1 MENMLLQ
8 LRIMPPMNEHASKRS
23 WQQMSI
29 EEVFTYLGTS
39 SRGLSEDDARR
50 RLLARAGSS
59 QDRRWQPRWL
69 VHIIDILRNPLN
81 ILLLCLCIVSYV
93 TGDLAAMFMIA
104 SMIIIGSVLR
114 YFQET
119 RSERAVAALQQL
131 VKVHATVIRQGAPQ
145 DLRIEDVVPGDIVQI
160 SAGDMVPADVRL
172 IESVDLHAD
181 QHILTG
187 ESVPVEKS
195 ANGSAADEPL
205 DDPRLCFQ
213 GSTIQTGYATAVVLA
228 TGSDTYFG
236 SIASRVRATRP
247 PTAFDNGI
255 RSFTWLMLRIILVLV
270 PVVFLVNGLMR
281 GDWLEALLFA
291 TAVAVGITPEMLPMI
306 VTVNLSKGAVAMAR
320 RKVIV
325 KQLNAIQNL
334 GAMDVLCTD
343 KTGTLTQGRI
353 ILLHHVRPD
362 GNDSEDV
369 LWLGY
374 LNSFFESG
382 MKNLMDEAI
391 LDHEHLENRVTA
403 ESWTKLDEQPFDFE
417 RRRLSVLIQQP
428 GKPPLLICKGALE
441 ETLSACTTVPQ
452 TALSVAEHLN
462 EQGFRVVAVASRVMP
477 PTCAQI
483 TVADES
489 NMVLEGFLAF
499 LDPPKDS
506 AMVALEELATSHV
519 DIKILTG
526 DRLAVT
532 MYVSQAVGLPT
543 AGSLLGSQIDTM
555 TDEELSIAVERT
567 TIFAKLAPL
576 HKERVISA
584 LRANGHVVGFLG
596 DGIND
601 APALRRADVGIS
613 VEDAVDVAKESSDII
628 LLEQNLA
635 VLHDGV
641 IEGRKVFGNVV
652 KYLRMAASSNVG
664 NMLSVVGASI
674 LLPFL
679 PMLPVQ
685 IMLNNLLYDISQ
697 TAIPTDSVDGEWLTH
712 PRKWSM
718 DDVRRTILV
727 FGPIS
732 SLFDYATY
740 AFLFWPLGASANP
753 ALFHTGWFVES
764 ICSQMLIVFLLRS
777 SRPPWRLPIPS
788 TTLILT
794 SLIVLMVAIVLPYS
808 PLSSALGFVPLP
820 SVFWGWLLLIIGSY
834 LICSLVIRRHLRSGD
849 TDR

>member
-1 MENMLLQ
+1 
-8 LRIMPPMNEHASKRS
+8 MN
-23 WQQMSI
+23 
-29 EEVFTYLGTS
+29 
-39 SRGLSEDDARR
+39 GLSPAEAGTRLELIRQSHPEGSRR
-50 RLLARAGSS
+50 A
-59 QDRRWQPRWL
+59 PWL
-69 VHIIDILRNPLN
+69 EHWIDILRNPLN
-81 ILLLCLCIVSYV
+81 ILLISLCIVSYL
-93 TGDLAAMFMIA
+93 TGDLAAVIMIA
-104 SMIIIGSVLR
+104 SMIVIGIVLR

-145 DLRIEDVVPGDIVQI
+145 DVRIEDVVPGDVVKL
-160 SAGDMVPADVRL
+160 SAGDMIPADVRL
-172 IESVDLHAD
+172 IESVDLHVD

-187 ESVPVEKS
+187 ESSPVEKS
-195 ANGSAADEPL
+195 ANGAQTEDHL

-213 GSTIQTGYATAVVLA
+213 GSTIQTGYATAVVVA

-236 SIASRVRATRP
+236 SIASSVRASRSE
-247 PTAFDNGI
+247 TAFDQGI
-255 RSFTWLMLRIILVLV
+255 RSFTWLMLRIILVLA
-270 PVVFLVNGLMR
+270 PAVFIINGLLR
-281 GDWLEALLFA
+281 GDWLEALVFA

-325 KQLNAIQNL
+325 KQLHAIQNL

-353 ILLHHVRPD
+353 ILMHHVRPD
-362 GNDSEDV
+362 GCESEDV
-369 LWLGY
+369 LWLGF

-391 LDHEHLENRVTA
+391 LDHEHLEDRVEG

-417 RRRLSVLIQQP
+417 RRRLSVLISQP
-428 GKPPLLICKGALE
+428 DKPPLMICKGALE
-441 ETLSACTTVPQ
+441 ETLAACIAVPSSALDVAD
-452 TALSVAEHLN
+452 ALNAK
-462 EQGFRVVAVASRVMP
+462 GFRLVAVATRTMAP
-477 PTCAQI
+477 DCRQI
-483 TVADES
+483 NVSDES
-489 NMVLEGFLAF
+489 GMNLEGFLAF

-506 AMVALEELATSHV
+506 AMTALEELAQSHV

-526 DRLAVT
+526 DRLAIT
-532 MYVSQAVGLPT
+532 EYVSTSVGLISKG
-543 AGSLLGSQIDTM
+543 ALSGSQIDAM
-555 TDEELSIAVERT
+555 SDAELSEAVEGT
-567 TIFAKLAPL
+567 TIFAKLTPL
-576 HKERVISA
+576 HKERVIAS
-584 LRANGHVVGFLG
+584 LRGNGHVVGFMG

-613 VEDAVDVAKESSDII
+613 VDDAVDVAKESSDII

-641 IEGRKVFGNVV
+641 IEGRRVFGNVV

-674 LLPFL
+674 FLPFL

-697 TAIPTDSVDGEWLTH
+697 TAIPTDTVDEEWITR
-712 PRKWSM
+712 PRRWSM
-718 DDVRRTILV
+718 DDVRRTVMI

-732 SLFDYATY
+732 SFFDYATY
-740 AFLFWPLGASANP
+740 AVLLWPLGAIANP
-753 ALFHTGWFVES
+753 ALFHTGWFIES
-764 ICSQMLIVFLLRS
+764 LCSQMLIVYVLRTQS
-777 SRPPWRLPIPS
+777 TSHRITRPS

-794 SLIVLMVAIVLPYS
+794 TGLVLCIGLLIPASSLGRDI
-808 PLSSALGFVPLP
+808 GFVPLP
-820 SVFWGWLLLIIGSY
+820 SAFWAWLALIISAY
-834 LICSLVIRRHLRSGD
+834 LITSITARRWVFTRQ
-849 TDR
+849 